1 MKYGNIC
8 IYTHSSSKQLLSHT
22 SGHHICTLRVQP
34 VRSYPSLV
42 FTQACENN
50 SPPSSSSSYPTAHI
64 FSPIYTYCWLATV
77 CCISSSYTSISLPPT
92 PTYMGTHLQS
102 GLLLGRSGLLCNPLL
117 YLHNLVAV
125 IGMIGVMRIQEVELG
140 VPSLIQSDTPLK
152 LRSYKYTVNT
162 HCTCMSLE
170 DGMYTHK
177 QPNSPKKKYKKKTKR
192 FGQHFQ
198 FLVNLYT
205 FQDLRW
211 QSDDCWYISAVFSS
225 RCTCR

>member
-1 MKYGNIC
+1 MASLKRNK
-8 IYTHSSSKQLLSHT
+8 TKQQLGKFLQEGGVT
-22 SGHHICTLRVQP
+22 
-34 VRSYPSLV
+34 PSQ
-42 FTQACENN
+42 FGFNEGCN
-50 SPPSSSSSYPTAHI
+50 
-64 FSPIYTYCWLATV
+64 
-77 CCISSSYTSISLPPT
+77 PT

-140 VPSLIQSDTPLK
+140 VPSLIQSDTSLK

-177 QPNSPKKKYKKKTKR
+177 QPNSPKKNTKKKQKDLGNISNSWSTYTPSRTSDGKAMIV
-192 FGQHFQ
+192 GTYQHCFPRD
-198 FLVNLYT
+198 VHAG
-205 FQDLRW
+205 D
-211 QSDDCWYISAVFSS
+211 
-225 RCTCR
+225 